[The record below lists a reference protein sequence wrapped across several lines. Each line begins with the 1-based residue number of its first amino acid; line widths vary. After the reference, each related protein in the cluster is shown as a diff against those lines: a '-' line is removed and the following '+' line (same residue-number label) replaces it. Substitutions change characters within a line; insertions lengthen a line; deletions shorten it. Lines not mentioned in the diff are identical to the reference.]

1 VPRPHRVFPVDS
13 VLHVVNRGNDRRT
26 LFSNSVEYAM
36 FRELLDDSRSRL
48 NVPLLAFV
56 LMPNHWHLVLQPHQ
70 PAELSRFLHRVTGIH
85 AKRTRRASDTVGE
98 GHVYQGRYHSVLLET
113 PRRFINAIRYV
124 EANPLR
130 AGLVPRAELWP
141 WSSLNERMRDA
152 GTLDDGPVVLPRDET
167 WLEQVNATIAGKPL
181 LEKRRRSF
189 NPQRQPR

>member
-1 VPRPHRVFPVDS
+1 
-13 VLHVVNRGNDRRT
+13 
-26 LFSNSVEYAM
+26 M

-189 NPQRQPR
+189 NPQRQPE